1 MNYDNEYSKRLFNM
15 NRLTITSFFKSHSP
29 FSQWYDSKFSDGEN
43 TYHNCEQYM
52 MAHKALLFKDY
63 TTYKKIM
70 QTTNPRDIK
79 KLGREV
85 KNFDQ
90 KIWDCHK
97 FNIVRDGNYLKFSQN
112 EDLLNI
118 LLSTK
123 GTALVEASPYDKIW
137 GVGLDEFNPD
147 INNPYKW
154 KGQNLLGYALMYVRD
169 RFDKSYCNIYQ
180 LYHIFYDI
188 FGFTMNK
195 NHLDEVNLF
204 QYMVYLLKE
213 LNIIKCDYRFEYC
226 DRYGMTSSELRNNI
240 DGLEEYIDL
249 DEIDRPEVDT
259 LKIKELLNVDYSP
272 YHKTYWF
279 EALCLIHYLLQKDKY
294 ALKEEV
300 LDYLRI
306 HSYDERL
313 TNEEINEKAHIL
325 IKEYINC
332 SDLKSIEF

>member
-1 MNYDNEYSKRLFNM
+1 MNYDNEYSKRLFNEDE
-15 NRLTITSFFKSHSP
+15 LTITPFFKSYNP
-29 FSQWYDSKFSDGEN
+29 FSQWFSREFSDDKN

-112 EDLLNI
+112 KDLLDK

-123 GTALVEASPYDKIW
+123 NAVLVEASPYDNIW
-137 GVGLDEFNPD
+137 GVGIDNTNPD

-180 LYHIFYDI
+180 LYYLFYDI
-188 FGFTMNK
+188 FGFTLNK

-204 QYMVYLLKE
+204 QYMTYLLKV

-226 DRYGMTSSELRNNI
+226 DRYGMTSSELRNVI
-240 DGLEEYIDL
+240 DKLEEYIDL
-249 DEIDRPEVDT
+249 DEIETLDIDT
-259 LKIKELLNVDYSP
+259 SKIKELLNVDYSP

-279 EALCLIHYLLQKDKY
+279 EALCIIHRFLQKDKY
-294 ALKEEV
+294 IIKEEI
-300 LDYLRI
+300 LKYLI
-306 HSYDERL
+306 LHSYDEHL
-313 TNEEINEKAHIL
+313 TDEEVNEKAYIL